1 MAEFSVAFTRTDIT
15 PGPNTARNRWMA
27 GYGWDPRG
35 NPNFTTARP
44 LRAECVM
51 IRQTTGDPLIA
62 VRVDL
67 LNLPTYMS
75 RRIRARVVNE
85 LRLTGNASFM
95 LQSSHTH
102 SGPALP
108 EEPDPYIIYG
118 LSGAQLDEVNEYA
131 DWLIRR
137 IVALVRETVAK
148 APTPVTLSYG
158 EGVAR
163 AAVNRVGL
171 GWSPDEV
178 PVLLARREGT
188 NASFLALYGY
198 ACHPVARGSEP
209 VFDSDFPGVAGKL
222 IETQL
227 GCPAFFFNGAAGDRN
242 PDRMG
247 SDADVVNVGT
257 RVGEG
262 AVKIVRD
269 GGLTPVRGPV
279 KAILR
284 AARLPLAEDLT
295 NPDVL
300 LRLDAAYEQERLRAV
315 QEGDVPGARFC
326 ESMRRELA
334 DGSTPVVY
342 NVPVQ
347 CWKFGS
353 DFGILGLGGEALS
366 GYNVGTRAATNRRLW
381 VMAYANE
388 IPGYVP
394 ADDVL
399 WHWPGPACY
408 YESGWDENPKFS
420 GRGTSMMAFGWPVPL
435 ASSQPV
441 GTSPATPQSA
451 EGVLMATCRRVLAD

>member
-1 MAEFSVAFTRTDIT
+1 MAEFSVAFTRADIT
-15 PGPNTARNRWMA
+15 PGPNTVRNRWMA

-35 NPNFTTARP
+35 NPNFTAARP

-51 IRQTTGDPLIA
+51 ISQANGDPLIM

-67 LNLPTYMS
+67 LNLPTFLSS
-75 RRIRARVVNE
+75 RVRTRVINE

-95 LQSSHTH
+95 MNASHTH

-118 LSGAQLDEVNEYA
+118 LSGSQLDEVNNYA
-131 DWLIRR
+131 EWLIKRL
-137 IVALVRETVAK
+137 VSLVRETRAK
-148 APTPVTLSYG
+148 ATVPVTLSYG
-158 EGVAR
+158 EGVAK

-171 GWSPDEV
+171 GWQTDEV

-188 NASFLALYGY
+188 NTPVLALFGY
-198 ACHPVARGSEP
+198 ACHPVARGNEP
-209 VFDSDFPGVAGKL
+209 VFDSDFPGIAGKL
-222 IETQL
+222 IETEF

-242 PDRMG
+242 PDRTG
-247 SDADVVNVGT
+247 GDADVVNVGT
-257 RVGEG
+257 RVGQG
-262 AVKIVRD
+262 AIKVIRD
-269 GGLTPVRGPV
+269 GGLTPVHGPV
-279 KAILR
+279 KTVLR

-295 NPDVL
+295 DL
-300 LRLDAAYEQERLRAV
+300 DTLIRLDNAYEQERLRAV
-315 QEGDVPGARFC
+315 EEGDTPGARFC
-326 ESMRRELA
+326 EAMRRELA

-347 CWKFGS
+347 CWKFGA
-353 DFGILGLGGEALS
+353 DFAILALGGEALS
-366 GYNVGTRAATNRRLW
+366 GYNVGTRGLTKRKLW

-399 WHWPGPACY
+399 WHWPGPACH
-408 YESGWDENPKFS
+408 YESGWTNNPKIT

-451 EGVLMATCRRVLAD
+451 EGQLMAMCRKVLAD